1 MALYYIHTLRDSI
14 RWFPYRAHEVFRRM
28 SSQFPQIVGGPTQG
42 AIPLYTSRVPTQ
54 IWRALPMSDV
64 SRDSVENW
72 IQV

>member
-1 MALYYIHTLRDSI
+1 MI
-14 RWFPYRAHEVFRRM
+14 
-28 SSQFPQIVGGPTQG
+28 GGCLTQG
-42 AIPLYTSRVPTQ
+42 DIPLYKSRVPTQ